1 MQGNSDKGCNE
12 AEQHG
17 RLTGNDRHFRD
28 QCHGLQDDRQNQQ
41 DADQVLQ
48 LMARAF
54 VPVRNNWGKRQVEQ
68 AEKGQVQRIGLL
80 QVR

>member
-1 MQGNSDKGCNE
+1 MQGNSDKGCDQ

-17 RLTGNDRHFRD
+17 RLTGNDRHLRD
-28 QCHGLQDDRQNQQ
+28 QCHGLQGDSQHQQ
-41 DADQVLQ
+41 GADQVLQ

-54 VPVRNNWGKRQVEQ
+54 VPVRDNRGKRQVEQ
-68 AEKGQVQRIGLL
+68 AEKGQVKRFGLL